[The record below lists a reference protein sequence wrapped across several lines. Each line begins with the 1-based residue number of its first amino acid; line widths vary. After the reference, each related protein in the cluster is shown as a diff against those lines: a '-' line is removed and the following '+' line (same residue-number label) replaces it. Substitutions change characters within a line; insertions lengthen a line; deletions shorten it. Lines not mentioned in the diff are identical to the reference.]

1 MKHKDRLYVHR
12 WITQWG
18 FNYWESYAP
27 VVNWISVR
35 SILAI
40 ASIHELPSISIDFL
54 LDFGKAYIDMDVFM
68 EISLGIGVGGNRG
81 ESLIKLKNNFM
92 ESSKQVQ
99 IGFIL

>member
-1 MKHKDRLYVHR
+1 M
-12 WITQWG
+12 
-18 FNYWESYAP
+18 
-27 VVNWISVR
+27 VNWVSVR
-35 SILAI
+35 SLFAI
-40 ASIHELPSISIDFL
+40 ESIHELPSISIDFL

-81 ESLIKLKNNFM
+81 EWLIKLKHNFM